1 MLSFITFKDAPEQL
15 EIVADSKGIEELI
28 DYLNDIKKYKDHI
41 HLILGNELEEIAI
54 SEERKGKTLIAKH
67 VRIEYFNETVE

>member
-28 DYLNDIKKYKDHI
+28 GYLNDINNCKDHI
-41 HLILGNELEEIAI
+41 HLILGNELEEVAI
-54 SEERKGKTLIAKH
+54 CEERKGKTLIAKH